1 MYRFI
6 VKRDPMMTKAMDNL
20 QVWED
25 YEIDETQS
33 FDASSTT
40 EDATEDATGDVT
52 EGREQTSQEQG

>member
-1 MYRFI
+1 
-6 VKRDPMMTKAMDNL
+6 MMTKAMDNL